1 MSTTKKVKIV
11 IAGGGFAGLS
21 AAMYLDKGLAR
32 RPDIDVTLV
41 SRENFVLFTPMLH
54 EVAAGELYPG
64 DIVNPIRRILRH
76 VRFVQAEVHRIDMDV
91 RAVRCI
97 GGVERLERDLEFDHL
112 LVAVGSETDPLDI
125 PGVAEWAVTIKSL
138 TDAAL
143 LRNRVVA
150 LLEEAALRDDDAAR
164 RRLLTF
170 VAAGGGFA
178 GVETI
183 GALND
188 FVRDAVRHY
197 PGLNETSIRVV
208 VVHPGQWLLPELGE
222 ELGRYAERKLCER
235 GVDVIIGARV
245 ARYDDSVVELDNG
258 AAIPAET
265 LIWTAGVKPSPVIE
279 PLRCQ
284 KLKGRLLVNEFLGVP
299 DVPGLWAVGDSAA
312 VPDGTTG
319 SMHPPTAQHALREGR
334 TAAKNIEATIL
345 GRPLTPFAHSM
356 QGQLATIGR
365 RTGVARVFG
374 LRFSGFVA
382 WWLWRTVYVMKLPR
396 LTKKLRVL
404 ASWTLDL
411 LFGTEIEQM
420 VTLRD
425 VDAVAQWL
433 DRIRA
438 RDERRVALAPRHTP
452 ESWAARTSAPG
463 AEPRPGTHGR
473 QSTADSSPR
482 PTSDGGHH

>member
-1 MSTTKKVKIV
+1 MSSSRKVKVV
-11 IAGGGFAGLS
+11 IAGGGFAGLG
-21 AAMYLDKGLAR
+21 AAMYFDRALAR

-54 EVAAGELYPG
+54 EVAAGELHPA

-76 VRFVQAEVHRIDMDV
+76 VRFVQAEVQHIDQDTRTV
-91 RAVRCI
+91 RSI
-97 GGVERLERDLEFDHL
+97 GGVGRVQVDLEFDHL
-112 LVAVGSETDPLDI
+112 LVALGSDTNSFDV
-125 PGVAEWAVTIKSL
+125 PGVAEWAVTMRTL

-150 LLEEAALRDDDAAR
+150 LLEEATLQRDEAVR

-170 VAAGGGFA
+170 VAAGGGFS

-188 FVRDAVRHY
+188 FVRDAIRHY
-197 PGLNETSIRVV
+197 PDLDESSIRLV
-208 VVHPGQWLLPELGE
+208 VVHPGRWLLPELGE
-222 ELGRYAERKLCER
+222 ELGRYAERKLGRR
-235 GVDVIIGARV
+235 GVEIITGARV
-245 ARYDDSVVELDNG
+245 AGYDGSVVDLDNG
-258 AAIPAET
+258 SAIPAET

-279 PLRCQ
+279 PLQCA
-284 KLKGRLLVNEFLGVP
+284 KLNGRLAVDEFLRVP
-299 DVPGLWAVGDSAA
+299 DLAGVWAVGDSAA
-312 VPDGTTG
+312 VPDGDTG
-319 SMHPPTAQHALREGR
+319 NTHPPTAQHALREGR
-334 TAAKNIEATIL
+334 TAARNIEAAIV
-345 GRPLTPFAHSM
+345 GRTLTRFAYSM

-374 LRFSGFVA
+374 VRFSGVAA

-411 LFGTEIEQM
+411 LFGTEIEQL

-425 VDAVAQWL
+425 IEAVALWL
-433 DRIRA
+433 DRMRA
-438 RDERRVALAPRHTP
+438 RHERRIA
-452 ESWAARTSAPG
+452 
-463 AEPRPGTHGR
+463 
-473 QSTADSSPR
+473 TA
-482 PTSDGGHH
+482 

>member
-1 MSTTKKVKIV
+1 MMTTTEKVKIV

-76 VRFVQAEVHRIDMDV
+76 VTFVQAEVHRIDMDA

-97 GGVERLERDLEFDHL
+97 GGVGRLEVDLEFDHL
-112 LVAVGSETDPLDI
+112 LVALGSETNSFDV
-125 PGVAEWAVTIKSL
+125 PGVAEWAVTMKSL

-150 LLEEAALRDDDAAR
+150 LLEEAALQSEEAAR

-197 PGLNETSIRVV
+197 PELNEALIRLV

-235 GVDVIIGARV
+235 GAEVITGARV
-245 ARYDDSVVELDNG
+245 ARYDGSVVELDNG
-258 AAIPAET
+258 TAIPSET
-265 LIWTAGVKPSPVIE
+265 LLWTAGVKPSPVLE

-299 DVPGLWAVGDSAA
+299 DFPGLWAAGDSAA
-312 VPDGTTG
+312 VPHGTTG
-319 SMHPPTAQHALREGR
+319 STHPPTAQHALREGR

-345 GRPLTPFAHSM
+345 GRPLTLFAYSM

-365 RTGVARVFG
+365 RTGVAMVFG

-382 WWLWRTVYVMKLPR
+382 WWLWRTVYLMKLPR

-411 LFGTEIEQM
+411 LFGTEIEQL

-425 VDAVAQWL
+425 VEAVTQWL
-433 DRIRA
+433 ERIRA
-438 RDERRVALAPRHTP
+438 RDERRVARA
-452 ESWAARTSAPG
+452 
-463 AEPRPGTHGR
+463 
-473 QSTADSSPR
+473 
-482 PTSDGGHH
+482 